1 MRISSLW
8 FCFEHPSLS
17 WRVPLIAQVKLAIV
31 STEQSPSEL
40 SMGEGTG
47 KRRGE
52 STKAT
57 CKETVSLTV
66 FSWSPDDTVLLL
78 TLRDP
83 LAQALVERVQ
93 PEVSR
98 RRRVWGRRLLLL

>member
-8 FCFEHPSLS
+8 FCFESPSLS

-31 STEQSPSEL
+31 STAQSPSEL

-66 FSWSPDDTVLLL
+66 FSWSRADTALLL
-78 TLRDP
+78 TLRG
-83 LAQALVERVQ
+83 LTAQALVERVQ

-98 RRRVWGRRLLLL
+98 RRVWGRRLLLL